1 MSVLNAVPFTSTIAI
16 DGACLQLAMFPIS
29 FSPASG
35 KYPFSFLLVYFSKKK
50 RVLCASLL
58 LKSNL
63 GINFFW
69 ILGYSSTFRLF
80 TRTGSYES
88 KKVSD
93 RFPDERVSIAQLYPD
108 IHTLFSD
115 ARLGLQCIVS
125 SYSALSRSVLSQF
138 SFVSL
143 TFDYLEFT
151 GASTFTMHTYR
162 RG

>member
-1 MSVLNAVPFTSTIAI
+1 MGHAYSWLCFQSHSHLHQENIHFRFYLSTFRKKEGFVCFTPSEKEF
-16 DGACLQLAMFPIS
+16 GNQL
-29 FSPASG
+29 
-35 KYPFSFLLVYFSKKK
+35 
-50 RVLCASLL
+50 
-58 LKSNL
+58 
-63 GINFFW
+63 FW
-69 ILGYSSTFRLF
+69 ILGYSSSFRVF